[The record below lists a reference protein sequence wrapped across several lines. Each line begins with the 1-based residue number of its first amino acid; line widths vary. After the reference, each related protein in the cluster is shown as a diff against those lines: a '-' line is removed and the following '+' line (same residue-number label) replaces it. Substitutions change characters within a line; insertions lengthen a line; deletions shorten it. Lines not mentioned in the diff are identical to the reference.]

1 MFTFYLS
8 VYIYKNSTVL
18 KTYVFP
24 GMSASPGSLLDR
36 KKANPRNLLTLDLAF
51 DTLMDNR

>member
-1 MFTFYLS
+1 MFAFYLS
-8 VYIYKNSTVL
+8 VCIYKNSTIL

-24 GMSASPGSLLDR
+24 GMSSSPGSLLDR

-51 DTLMDNR
+51 DTL